1 MTRHMGTRL
10 LALLIAVILCMS
22 HVLAANIVR
31 EEDYEVVPDYS
42 QMDVESAVTTYL
54 SREMKL
60 NPAAV
65 CGILANIEYES
76 DFSSTVWGDDG
87 TSYGLCQWHES
98 RCRSLFLFCQENGYA
113 PDSVIGQM
121 RYLEQE
127 LNEDYPELLTYLQTV
142 ENSAA
147 GAYNAAWY
155 WCWYYEI
162 PAQREE
168 QTILRGELALQKY
181 PTTVE
186 EQYGYQA
193 LISDMRSLLL

>member
-1 MTRHMGTRL
+1 MTRHKSTRL

-42 QMDVESAVTTYL
+42 QMDVDAAVTTYL

-76 DFSSTVWGDDG
+76 DFSPTVWGDDG

-113 PDSVIGQM
+113 PNSVIGQM
-121 RYLEQE
+121 RYLELE
-127 LNEDYPELLTYLQTV
+127 LTEDYPELLEYLQTV
-142 ENSAA
+142 ENRSV
-147 GAYNAAWY
+147 GAYNAAWC

-168 QTILRGELALQKY
+168 QAILRGEQALLEY
-181 PTTVE
+181 LTTVNVRNT
-186 EQYGYQA
+186 GH
-193 LISDMRSLLL
+193 